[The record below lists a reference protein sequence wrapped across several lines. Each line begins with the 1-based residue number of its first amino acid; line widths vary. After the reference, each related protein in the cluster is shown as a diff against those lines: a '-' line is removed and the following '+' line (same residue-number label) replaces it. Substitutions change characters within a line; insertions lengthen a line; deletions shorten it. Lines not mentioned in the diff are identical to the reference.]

1 MSESLSNAV
10 TPLHP
15 TTASA
20 YDIFTTLKD
29 EYEIWVCPNGGDLAD
44 TLFRVGHIGY
54 LTEADNDALIHALE
68 DMKKRG
74 LI

>member
-1 MSESLSNAV
+1 MSNAV

-20 YDIFTTLKD
+20 YDIFMTLKD
-29 EYEIWVCPNGGDLAD
+29 EYDIWVCRNGGELKDKV
-44 TLFRVGHIGY
+44 FRVGHIGF
-54 LTEADNDALIHALE
+54 LTTDDNDTLIAAFR

>member
-1 MSESLSNAV
+1 MSNAV

-29 EYEIWVCPNGGDLAD
+29 EYEIWVCPNGGELRD
-44 TLFRVGHIGY
+44 TLFRVGHIGA
-54 LTEADNDALIHALE
+54 LTERDNDRLISVLHE
-68 DMKKRG
+68 RSF
-74 LI
+74 I